1 MEDHIMKRFLL
12 VILALMILVLSAC
25 SVKDAARTYVIEPS
39 EEVEQEPEIALALC
53 MPYIDAPELRPVQ
66 LGFIEQCE
74 AQGIE
79 DFVIIGAR
87 DDEQLNVFKA
97 ALDWAKSVEGKR
109 AGMILWNSDH
119 NSDEL
124 CLELKEMGVYVGIPH
139 FQIFKE
145 DDPKL
150 GIVDGVNFEYSVR
163 YEDIAVCAAELL
175 AEHADGKKGT
185 ILVGFNGN
193 VDTIADMIEER
204 LNDMEEWEMYDL
216 GSVNIVQANC
226 GLFEEKDDD
235 EARFDAACEVIK
247 QFHDVIG
254 TYNMFENDIELGTR
268 ALKAMGR
275 EDVFSI
281 YWQNSGDSYKQC
293 EKADG
298 VMLFANKFYDEG
310 TMGVKKLTT
319 LIDGG
324 EVSVFEYLEFYRMD
338 NDKNADALKEY
349 AALMERVDAKADEFY
364 EGYFGE
370 FVF

>member
-1 MEDHIMKRFLL
+1 MKRFLL

-185 ILVGFNGN
+185 ILVGFTVNFDETAN
-193 VDTIADMIEER
+193 FIEEY
-204 LNDMEEWEMYDL
+204 LNNMKEWEIHDL
-216 GSVNIVQANC
+216 DEVKVIQANC
-226 GLFEEKDDD
+226 GLFVDKEGD

-247 QFHDVIG
+247 QFPDVIG

-268 ALKAMGR
+268 ALNAMGR

-281 YWQNSGDSYKQC
+281 YWQNSDDSYKQC

-298 VMLFANKFYDEG
+298 VMLFANRLYDEG
-310 TMGVKKLTT
+310 TMGVKKLTM

-324 EVSVFEYLEFYRMD
+324 EVPVFEYLDFYRMD

-349 AALMERVDAKADEFY
+349 AALMERVDAKSDEFY

-370 FVF
+370 FVY

>member
-1 MEDHIMKRFLL
+1 MKRFLL
-12 VILALMILVLSAC
+12 VILILMTFALCAC
-25 SVKDAARTYVIEPS
+25 SIEGTARTYVIEPS
-39 EEVEQEPEIALALC
+39 KEVEQEPEIALAMC

-87 DDEQLNVFKA
+87 NDEQLNVFKA
-97 ALDWAKSVEGKR
+97 ALDWAKNMEGKR
-109 AGMILWNSDH
+109 TGMILWNGDH

-163 YEDIAVCAAELL
+163 YEDIAVCAANLL

-185 ILVGFNGN
+185 IMIGLTGN
-193 VDTIADMIEER
+193 ISIIEDMIGEN
-204 LNDMEEWEMYDL
+204 LNEIKDMREWEMYDL
-216 GSVNIVQANC
+216 GNVNIVQANC

-235 EARFDAACEVIK
+235 EARFKAACEVIK
-247 QFHDVIG
+247 QFPDVIG

-298 VMLFANKFYDEG
+298 VMLFANRLYDEG

-324 EVSVFEYLEFYRMD
+324 EVPVFEYLDFYRMD
-338 NDKNADALKEY
+338 NDKNADTLNEY
-349 AALMERVDAKADEFY
+349 AALMERVGVKSDEFY

-370 FVF
+370 FVY